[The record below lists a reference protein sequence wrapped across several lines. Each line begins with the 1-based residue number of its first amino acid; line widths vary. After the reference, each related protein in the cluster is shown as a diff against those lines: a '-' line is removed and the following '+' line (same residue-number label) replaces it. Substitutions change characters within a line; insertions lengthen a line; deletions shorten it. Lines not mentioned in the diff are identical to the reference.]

1 MVDSNLV
8 HSALREILTAAL
20 KEAIKPLPGLNVTW
34 RLTTTQQML
43 SQGVGGIFP
52 PQETFQWTAWFQMD
66 SCNSLQN

>member
-8 HSALREILTAAL
+8 HSVRREILTAAL
-20 KEAIKPLPGLNVTW
+20 IKPLPGLKVTW

-52 PQETFQWTAWFQMD
+52 PQGRFQRTARFQRD
-66 SCNSLQN
+66 S